1 MMNVGFLLS
10 ASTALLLLTAGYT
23 VPALLS
29 GKPDVSPS
37 NGLPDRPDMT
47 VALLL
52 KNHEGE

>member
-1 MMNVGFLLS
+1 MMNVSFLLS
-10 ASTALLLLTAGYT
+10 ALTALLLLTAGYT